1 MSTKLFPG
9 PSVYSPYENAY
20 DAFNNYMNILSDFI
34 DRVNGQFPEGV
45 ESEELNALMTTILN
59 QEEKI
64 KELEKRLRI
73 RKMEKD

>member
-9 PSVYSPYENAY
+9 PSVYSPYESAY
-20 DAFNNYMNILSDFI
+20 DAFNNYMNVLSDFI

-59 QEEKI
+59 QEKKI
-64 KELEKRLRI
+64 KELERKLRS
-73 RKMEKD
+73 RK